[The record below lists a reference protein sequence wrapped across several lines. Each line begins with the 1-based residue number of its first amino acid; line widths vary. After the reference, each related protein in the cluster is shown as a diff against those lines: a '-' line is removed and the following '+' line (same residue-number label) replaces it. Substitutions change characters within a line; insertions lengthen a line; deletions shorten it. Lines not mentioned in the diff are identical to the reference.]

1 MPTVRVLLAAT
12 LCASGLAAAACLR
25 GADERP
31 TALTTDAPIVNFS
44 VPTFTKDGHRSWL
57 LRGSQGLVISE
68 DQIAVTNLNLTVF
81 TGDASDRVDAVFLSP
96 TATAVL
102 PEARVSGA
110 GRVRLI
116 NDDLEATGEDW
127 SYDHHQKKVSIRK
140 SVHVVF
146 HAQLND
152 VLR

>member
-1 MPTVRVLLAAT
+1 MPSVRAALVALCVL
-12 LCASGLAAAACLR
+12 SPAAAGFLR

-31 TALTTDAPIVNFS
+31 TALTTDAPIINFS
-44 VPTFTKDGHRSWL
+44 VPTFTKEGFRSWL
-57 LRGSQGLVISE
+57 LRGSEGLFVGE

-81 TGDASDRVDAVFLSP
+81 TGDASDHVDAVFLSP
-96 TATAVL
+96 TATAFL
-102 PEARVSGA
+102 HEARVRGP

-127 SYDHHQKKVSIRK
+127 SYDHRQKKVSIRK

-146 HAQLND
+146 HAELKD